1 MPRRAIII
9 GAGPAGLTAAFEL
22 LEHTDI
28 IPVIIEASAD
38 IGGLSKTINY
48 KGNRMDLGGHRFF
61 SKSDKV
67 MQWWLKLL
75 PINPENSGATIS
87 YQNKHTPVPET
98 GIPVANNQE
107 VMLLVNRVSRIYFLK
122 KLFSYPIRLN
132 KETLSN
138 LGFWRITRIGFS
150 YIKAKLFPRRSEKT
164 LEDFFI
170 NRFGKE
176 LYHTFFKDYTEKVWG
191 IPTNQISAEWG
202 AQRVKGLS
210 LSKTI
215 RHFLFSGKKK
225 QQGVEQKNTETSL
238 IEKFLYPRLGPGQ
251 LWEIAARQII
261 ARGGQI
267 IMNHE
272 VKAISNNGNCIKSIT
287 AIDKETGKAITFTGD
302 YFISS
307 MSVKDLVK
315 GMSNV
320 PANVQQV
327 AKDLVY
333 RDFIIV
339 GVLLKDLQL
348 KNADGSP
355 IRDNW
360 LYIQEKNV
368 KLGRVQIYNNW
379 GDSMVARPGTFWL
392 GLEYFC
398 NEGDEL
404 WQLSDEEM
412 IRLAIQELESIK
424 IAKAS
429 DVLDAMI
436 AKVPKT
442 YPSYVGAYEQFD
454 IVRRYLDTFDNLFLI
469 GRNGMHKY
477 NNQDHSMLTAMQAV
491 ENIRTGN
498 TDKSVIWSINTEQ
511 EYHEENSD
519 NKNNTAD
526 Q

>member
-28 IPVIIEASAD
+28 IPIILEADSQ
-38 IGGLSKTINY
+38 IGGLSRTINY

-67 MQWWLKLL
+67 MQWWLRLL
-75 PINPENSGATIS
+75 PIDPRNSGATIT
-87 YQNKHTPVPET
+87 YQNKHTHVT
-98 GIPVANNQE
+98 GTAGTIANNEE

-122 KLFSYPIRLN
+122 KLFNYPIRLN
-132 KETLSN
+132 KETLRN

-150 YIKAKLFPRRSEKT
+150 YIRAKLFPLRREKT

-176 LYHTFFKDYTEKVWG
+176 LYQMFFKDYTEKVWG
-191 IPTNQISAEWG
+191 IPTSQISAEWG

-210 LSKTI
+210 LGKTI
-215 RHFLFSGKKK
+215 RHFLFSSKKKK
-225 QQGVEQKNTETSL
+225 QGIEQKQTETSL
-238 IEKFLYPRLGPGQ
+238 IEKFLYPKFGPGQ
-251 LWEIAARQII
+251 LWEIAAREITR
-261 ARGGQI
+261 RGGQI
-267 IMNHE
+267 IMNQQ
-272 VKAISNNGNCIKSIT
+272 VQTINNNDHRIESIT
-287 AIDKETGKAITFTGD
+287 AIDKETGKPTTFPGD

-307 MSVKDLVK
+307 MPVKDLVK
-315 GMSNV
+315 GMNNV
-320 PANVQQV
+320 PAAIQQV
-327 AKDLVY
+327 ANGLVY

-339 GVLLKDLQL
+339 GILLKDLQL
-348 KNADGSP
+348 KNADGTP
-355 IRDNW
+355 ILDNW

-368 KLGRVQIYNNW
+368 KLGRVQVYNNW
-379 GDSMVARPGTFWL
+379 GDSMVAKPGTFWL

-404 WQLSDEEM
+404 WELSDEEM
-412 IRLAIQELESIK
+412 IHLAIQELESIN

-429 DVLDAMI
+429 DVLDAMM

-454 IVRRYLDTFDNLFLI
+454 MVREYIDTFDNLFLI

-491 ENIRTGN
+491 ENIRTGS
-498 TDKSVIWSINTEQ
+498 TDKAVIWAINTEQ
-511 EYHEENSD
+511 EYHEENSG
-519 NKNNTAD
+519 NKNNTD

>member
-38 IGGLSKTINY
+38 IGGLSRTINY
-48 KGNRMDLGGHRFF
+48 KGNRMDIGGHRFF

-75 PINPENSGATIS
+75 PIDQTNSGATIS
-87 YQNKHTPVPET
+87 FQNKHAHVPATAAPVT
-98 GIPVANNQE
+98 NSDE

-122 KLFSYPIRLN
+122 KLFSYPVKLN
-132 KETLSN
+132 KETIRH
-138 LGFWRITRIGFS
+138 LGLWRITRIGFS
-150 YIKAKLFPRRSEKT
+150 YMKAKIFPRRPERS

-215 RHFLFSGKKK
+215 RHFLFSNKKKK
-225 QQGVEQKNTETSL
+225 QSIEQKETETSL

-251 LWEIAARQII
+251 LWEIAARKII

-267 IMNHE
+267 VMNSE
-272 VKAISNNGNCIKSIT
+272 VKTIMNNGNRIEAVT
-287 AIDKETGKAITFTGD
+287 AIDKETGKTTTFTGD

-307 MSVKDLVK
+307 MPVKDLVK

-320 PANVQQV
+320 PGTVQKVAN
-327 AKDLVY
+327 DLVY

-339 GVLLKDLQL
+339 GILLKDLQL
-348 KNADGSP
+348 KNNDGSP

-368 KLGRVQIYNNW
+368 KLGRVQVYNNW
-379 GDSMVARPGTFWL
+379 GDSMVAKPGTFWL

-404 WQLSDEEM
+404 WQLSEEEM
-412 IRLAIQELESIK
+412 IRLAIQELESIG
-424 IAKAS
+424 IVKAS
-429 DVLDAMI
+429 DVLDAMM

-454 IVRRYLDTFDNLFLI
+454 MVREYIDTFENLFLI

-511 EYHEENSD
+511 EYHEDNSD
-519 NKNNTAD
+519 T
-526 Q
+526 